1 MRLRSLPLLMLLVP
15 LLAAPA
21 ADAATQT
28 VSAGGITATFR
39 FAGSFPSYTG
49 QHLTIQHGAVVVYD
63 AAVTDPACGTG
74 CGPGAPRGASVHV
87 LDLEHHGTRDVVLDL
102 FSGGAHCCTIEQ
114 VFAPRA
120 SGLYA
125 KVAAHDFGDPGDR
138 ILDLDHNGRLEFL
151 TADDRFA
158 YAFTDFAASGLPVQV
173 LSFSGGRF
181 HDVTRRYPHR
191 VARDGEH
198 WLRVFR
204 SMAAGGYA
212 DTTGVIA
219 AWAAD
224 EDLLGKHV
232 AVDRY
237 LNAQARAGHLNQ
249 TLGANLA
256 PSGRQFVAALHRF
269 LRRCG
274 YLR

>member
-1 MRLRSLPLLMLLVP
+1 M
-15 LLAAPA
+15 
-21 ADAATQT
+21 
-28 VSAGGITATFR
+28 
-39 FAGSFPSYTG
+39 
-49 QHLTIQHGAVVVYD
+49 YD
-63 AAVTDPACGTG
+63 AAVTDSACGTG
-74 CGPGAPRGASVHV
+74 CGPGAQSGTSVHV
-87 LDLEHHGTRDVVLDL
+87 LDLAHNGTRDVVLDL
-102 FSGGAHCCTIEQ
+102 YSGGAHCCTIEQ

-120 SGLYA
+120 DGSYA
-125 KVAAHDFGDPGDR
+125 KVAEHNFRDPGDR
-138 ILDLDHNGRLEFL
+138 ILDLNHNGRFEFL

-181 HDVTRRYPHR
+181 HDVTRQYRHR
-191 VARDGEH
+191 VARDGDR
-198 WLRVFR
+198 WLGAFR
-204 SMAAGGYA
+204 SQAAKHFA
-212 DTTGVIA
+212 DTTGYIA

-249 TLGANLA
+249 LLGAQM

-269 LRRCG
+269 LHRLG

>member
-1 MRLRSLPLLMLLVP
+1 MRVRFLFVLVMLGALA
-15 LLAAPA
+15 AAPA
-21 ADAATQT
+21 AGAATQSA
-28 VSAGGITATFR
+28 SAGGVTATFT
-39 FAGSFPSYTG
+39 FQGTFPNYTG
-49 QHLTIQHGAVVVYD
+49 VHLTIQHGTVGVYD
-63 AAVTDPACGTG
+63 AAVTDPACGSG
-74 CGPGAPRGASVHV
+74 CGPGAPSGPSVHV
-87 LDLEHHGTRDVVLDL
+87 LDLSHNGTRDVVLDL

-120 SGLYA
+120 DGSYA

-181 HDVTRRYPHR
+181 HDITRRYPHR
-191 VARDGEH
+191 IARDGSR
-198 WLRVFR
+198 WLRIFR
-204 SMAAGGYA
+204 SMAANHFA
-212 DTTGVIA
+212 DSTGVIA

-237 LNAQARAGHLNQ
+237 LKAQARAGHLNQ
-249 TLGANLA
+249 ALGPDLA
-256 PSGRQFVAALHRF
+256 PSGTHFIAVLHRF
-269 LRRCG
+269 LRRFG